1 MPGNKKFLIAVT
13 LAALLAGS
21 VNAADRHQEQRHDFA
36 QDVDAFHAVLAP
48 LWHARPGQQRSR
60 EVCVQAKQLASLAGE
75 IRSGDAKTLVASVAA
90 LQQRCQINPADI
102 DAAFFDVHQAFHHL
116 AERRGH

>member
-1 MPGNKKFLIAVT
+1 MPGNKRFLIAAT

-21 VNAADRHQEQRHDFA
+21 AEAADRHEQHHHDFA

-48 LWHARPGQQRSR
+48 LWHARPGQERTR
-60 EVCVQAKQLASLAGE
+60 NVCAQTTQLASRAAE

-90 LQQRCQINPADI
+90 LQQRCQTQPADI
-102 DAAFFDVHQAFHHL
+102 DAAFFDVHQAFHHV
-116 AERRGH
+116 AERRGR